1 MKKIYSKITK
11 ERKEPFQ
18 IETSIVLSDKG
29 EKQVY
34 KTALSEKSREHVKK
48 MKTVYELYSGKGLHF
63 LNKCICS
70 DDMSVGFEFLEGKS
84 INAMILDAAME
95 GKKENILRAV
105 SDYLKLVNKIT
116 GTIGVEEFRS
126 CEEFVKVFGDEEL
139 PGVKACRG
147 LIFDLIFDN
156 VIKMDDGYVIID
168 YEWNFDFPV
177 PVSFVIFRAIN
188 ALWVMHSE
196 SISKYVSFDELMEM
210 ASVDKMLT
218 DTFLKMDS
226 NFVNY
231 IYGEGSY
238 ASVLKRYRLENLRIV
253 PDTFIRKD
261 EQGRIVSPYEK
272 DYEILDSINGVLKNN
287 AGLFDDCEKFF
298 RVTGKYAGEMKAGG
312 SHFLDSDI
320 FKSEIVS
327 CLNDLTGT
335 VSYYKDMAEKKDGI
349 CLELLEKVGRL
360 EKELEYIKSS
370 RVYKMGLEKKV
381 DRYMNR

>member
-34 KTALSEKSREHVKK
+34 KTALSERSSGHVKK
-48 MKTVYELYSGKGLHF
+48 MKAIYDLYCGKGLHF
-63 LNKCICS
+63 LNKCIYF
-70 DDMSVGFEFLEGKS
+70 DNMSVGFEFLKGKS
-84 INAMILDAAME
+84 INAMILDAAAD
-95 GKKENILRAV
+95 GKKEDILGTV
-105 SDYLKLVNKIT
+105 SEYLELVKKIT
-116 GTIGVEEFRS
+116 ETIGIEEFKI
-126 CEEFVKVFGDEEL
+126 CDDFVKVFGEEEL
-139 PGVKACRG
+139 TGIKSCRG

-156 VIKMDDGYVIID
+156 VIKTEKGYVIID
-168 YEWNFDFPV
+168 YEWTFDFPV
-177 PVSFVIFRAIN
+177 PISFVIFRAIN

-196 SISKYVSFDELMEM
+196 SISKYVSFDELMDI
-210 ASVDKMLT
+210 ASIDKTMI
-218 DTFLKMDS
+218 DTFLRMDS
-226 NFVNY
+226 DFVSY

-238 ASVLKRYRLENLRIV
+238 ASILKRYRLENIRIV

-287 AGLFDDCEKFF
+287 AGLFDDYEKFF
-298 RVTGKYAGEMKAGG
+298 RVTGKYAGEMKSGG

-327 CLNDLTGT
+327 CLEDLTGT
-335 VSYYKDMAEKKDGI
+335 VSYYKGMTEKKDEI
-349 CLELLEKVGRL
+349 CLELLEKVSRL

-370 RVYKMGLEKKV
+370 KVYKMGLEKKV

>member
-18 IETSIVLSDKG
+18 IETSIVLSDEG

-34 KTALSEKSREHVKK
+34 KTALSEKSCEHVKK
-48 MKTVYELYSGKGLHF
+48 MKTVYDLYCGKGLRF
-63 LNKCICS
+63 LNKCIYS
-70 DDMSVGFEFLEGKS
+70 DDMSVGFEFLKGKS
-84 INAMILDAAME
+84 INAMILEAATD
-95 GKKENILRAV
+95 GRKEDMLCAV
-105 SDYLKLVNKIT
+105 NEYLKLVKEIT
-116 GTIGVEEFRS
+116 ETIGVEEFET
-126 CEEFVKVFGDEEL
+126 CNDFVKVFGDEEL

-156 VIKMDDGYVIID
+156 VIKTEEGYVIID
-168 YEWNFDFPV
+168 YEWTFNFPV
-177 PVSFVIFRAIN
+177 PVSFVIFRAMN

-196 SISKYVSFDELMEM
+196 SIGKYVSFDELMDI
-210 ASVDKMLT
+210 ASVDKMLV

-238 ASVLKRYRLENLRIV
+238 SSVLKRYRLENIRIM
-253 PDTFIRKD
+253 PDAFIRKNAKG
-261 EQGRIVSPYEK
+261 EIESPYK
-272 DYEILDSINGVLKNN
+272 RDYEILDSINGVLKNN
-287 AGLFDDCEKFF
+287 AGLFDDYEKFF
-298 RVTGKYAGEMKAGG
+298 RVTGKYAEEMKSGG

-327 CLNDLTGT
+327 CLEDLTGT
-335 VSYYKDMAEKKDGI
+335 VSYYKDMTEKKDEI
-349 CLELLEKVGRL
+349 CLELLEKVNRL

-370 RVYKMGLEKKV
+370 KVYKMGLEKKV